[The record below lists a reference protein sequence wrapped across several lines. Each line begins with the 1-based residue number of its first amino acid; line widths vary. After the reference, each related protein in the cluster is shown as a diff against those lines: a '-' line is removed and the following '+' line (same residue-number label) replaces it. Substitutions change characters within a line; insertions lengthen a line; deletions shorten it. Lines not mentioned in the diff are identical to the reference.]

1 MDGEGRHYTVWIEV
15 EVYMVEDCP
24 PTEQLLGN
32 MRRGVIPVFEVR
44 SQRYFVSP
52 ELPEVID
59 RSISPEHG
67 QSRYT
72 PD

>member
-1 MDGEGRHYTVWIEV
+1 MDGEGRHYTVSIEV
-15 EVYMVEDCP
+15 EEYMVVNC
-24 PTEQLLGN
+24 QLNELPLGSR
-32 MRRGVIPVFEVR
+32 RRGVVPVFEVR

-52 ELPEVID
+52 ELPEVTD

>member
-15 EVYMVEDCP
+15 EGYMVEDYQL
-24 PTEQLLGN
+24 TELPLGN
-32 MRRGVIPVFEVR
+32 MRRGVIPVFEVH

-52 ELPEVID
+52 GLPEVID
-59 RSISPEHG
+59 HSISPEHE